1 MGVGISKQSDP
12 IRSSMIKGGERISKS
27 EVDRESIGEQ
37 EPIEN
42 PDASE
47 LASPFNEATF
57 YQNQGVGQIKEES
70 KGLQSPSPQPVPVE
84 ETQNLDEKIGNV
96 RKNREEVEEP
106 EYTPRA
112 SEATPRKDENLKTS
126 LMQNVFLKLGINRG
140 KSVVSI
146 TDDNISIKVDEKLPE
161 EKSCSTPNPV
171 GESSDGH
178 KDGVDGG
185 NLCDVVEQ
193 DSPTGRR
200 SLRQITGEFPKLGLF
215 LSYDEHF

>member
-1 MGVGISKQSDP
+1 MGVGISKQSDS
-12 IRSSMIKGGERISKS
+12 IRSSVIKGGERISKS
-27 EVDRESIGEQ
+27 EVDRKSIGEQ

-70 KGLQSPSPQPVPVE
+70 KGLQPPSPQPDPVL
-84 ETQNLDEKIGNV
+84 ETQNLDEKIGNI
-96 RKNREEVEEP
+96 RKKGEEVEEP

-112 SEATPRKDENLKTS
+112 LEATLRKDENLKTS
-126 LMQNVFLKLGINRG
+126 LMQNVFLKLGINRR

-146 TDDNISIKVDEKLPE
+146 TGDNIKNDEKLPE

-178 KDGVDGG
+178 KDEKTVDGG

-193 DSPTGRR
+193 DSPIGRR
-200 SLRQITGEFPKLGLF
+200 SLMQITGEFPRRDLFKL
-215 LSYDEHF
+215 

>member
-1 MGVGISKQSDP
+1 MGVGISKQSDS
-12 IRSSMIKGGERISKS
+12 IRSSVIKGGERISKS
-27 EVDRESIGEQ
+27 EVDRKSIGEQ

-57 YQNQGVGQIKEES
+57 YQNQGVGQIKEEN
-70 KGLQSPSPQPVPVE
+70 KGLQPDPVVE
-84 ETQNLDEKIGNV
+84 IQNLDEKIGNI
-96 RKNREEVEEP
+96 RKKGGEVEEP

-126 LMQNVFLKLGINRG
+126 LMQNVFLKLGINRR

-146 TDDNISIKVDEKLPE
+146 TGDDIKVDEKLPE

-171 GESSDGH
+171 GESSDGQ
-178 KDGVDGG
+178 KDGKTVGADGG

-193 DSPTGRR
+193 DSPIGRR
-200 SLRQITGEFPKLGLF
+200 SLMQITGEFPR
-215 LSYDEHF
+215 